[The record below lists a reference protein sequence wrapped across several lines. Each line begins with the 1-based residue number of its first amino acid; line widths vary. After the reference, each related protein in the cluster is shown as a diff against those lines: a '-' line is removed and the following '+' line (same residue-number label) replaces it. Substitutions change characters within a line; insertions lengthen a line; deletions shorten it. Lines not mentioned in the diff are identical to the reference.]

1 MRHEV
6 QGNILFVFHSVEER
20 TRFDE
25 KNKTPH
31 IRVTDEDIFNYLE
44 LNGFILA
51 KLKLLNPGIV
61 IGNSKGLPTSN
72 RWELEIL
79 EDEECGQTKL
89 IPKISG
95 NLKRSLKKEN
105 ES

>member
-6 QGNILFVFHSVEER
+6 QDNIVFVFHSVEER

-25 KNKTPH
+25 KNKIPH
-31 IRVTDEDIFNYLE
+31 IRIADEDILNYLE
-44 LNGFILA
+44 LNGFTPA
-51 KLKLLNPGIV
+51 KLKVLNPGMV

-72 RWELEIL
+72 RWEIEII
-79 EDEECGQTKL
+79 EEEECGQTKL

-95 NLKRSLKKEN
+95 NLKRNSKKEN